1 MTCAQCR
8 HDGGWLLDEAT
19 GKPVGRCPCMHR
31 GASIGTPGP
40 TSLAADAHP
49 QALDAAVRIIRD
61 AARARTTFSSN
72 DIRHQLDAAQV
83 RGPVVGAAFSK
94 CARDGMIRHAGDY
107 VPSTDPGTH
116 GHPVKVWESQL
127 YGIARRSA

>member
-8 HDGGWLLDEAT
+8 HTGGWLEDEAT

-31 GASIGTPGP
+31 TVTGP
-40 TSLAADAHP
+40 AVAADAHP

-83 RGPVVGAAFSK
+83 HGPVVGAAFSK

-116 GHPVKVWESQL
+116 GHPVKVWVSRL
-127 YGIARRSA
+127 YRGSAA